1 MAPTITITV
10 EYNDGKKDS
19 FIKEVDT
26 NKRAL
31 NIYESVHTSLTM
43 NRQ

>member
-10 EYNDGKKDS
+10 EYDDGKKDS
-19 FIKEVDT
+19 FTKEVDT